1 MNSNKSQFKSPGL
14 HQFDVIS
21 NLPCENPQDFSSV
34 EEVFVLFHGFSEKGA
49 TIYKRLG
56 DRIHKH
62 FEDQKKK
69 VMVLCPNGLYP
80 MPHFHPLEA
89 QGKPEEL
96 LKGYSWYFYHQGSD
110 TFLVDYEIPAV
121 TFKNWI
127 EALVPESIP
136 VTLIGYSQGGY
147 LSPFVGL
154 QLKKVKRVIGIN
166 CSFREEM
173 FPRLPDFPLDQLQGD
188 RDTVIDINL
197 AHSRFE
203 NLKKKGLKEGEF
215 VWVPDIDHKL
225 TPELAQKVVERL

>member
-1 MNSNKSQFKSPGL
+1 MNSTKANFKAVGL

-21 NLPCENPQDFSSV
+21 NYPFSGPEDIEGC

-62 FEDQKKK
+62 FEQQNKK
-69 VMVLCPNGLYP
+69 VAVLAPNGLYA

-89 QGKPEEL
+89 KGKPEDL

-127 EALVPESIP
+127 ESMVPEGIP

-154 QLKKVKRVIGIN
+154 ELKKVKKVIGIN

-173 FPRLPDFPLDQLQGD
+173 FSRLPDFPLFQYQGD
-188 RDTVIDINL
+188 KDTIIDTELGYN
-197 AHSRFE
+197 RFQS
-203 NLKKKGLKEGEF
+203 LKKKGLKEGEF
-215 VWVPDIDHKL
+215 IWVEGVDHKL
-225 TPELAQKVVERL
+225 TPELAEKVIESL